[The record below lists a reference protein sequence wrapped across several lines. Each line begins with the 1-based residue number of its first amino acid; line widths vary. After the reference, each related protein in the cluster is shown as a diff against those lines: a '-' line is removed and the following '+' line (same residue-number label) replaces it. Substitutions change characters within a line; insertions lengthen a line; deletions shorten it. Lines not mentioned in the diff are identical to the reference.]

1 MTVDN
6 AKLPLVVDLDG
17 TLSPAD
23 ALIEALIAVL
33 LRLPGEIA
41 GVLRA
46 LLRGRSA
53 LKTHV
58 AALGVYGNFLPL
70 RPDFLAYLES
80 EKASGRE
87 LHLAT
92 AAEQSVADAVALRVG
107 LFTSAMGSG
116 NGVNLKGRHKLEALV
131 KRFPGGFSYA
141 GNDRADLGVWS
152 GASSMVFVN
161 VGRATKGKAMRLGKP
176 IEREF
181 PRQSVSLNA
190 WLKAIRL
197 HQWSKNVL
205 LFVPLLLAHKYNNL
219 PAVLTVLTGSIA
231 LGCVASGTYLIND
244 LSDLDADRMHKSK
257 CNRPMASG
265 AITAGAGFV
274 TALILIAG
282 GIVGSIVIA
291 PAFAVA
297 VGAYIC
303 LTLAYSLHF
312 KKLPMIDVFVLG
324 MLYTV
329 RVLMGMILI
338 GAPPSPWLLSFSMF
352 FFFSLSMAKRHVEI
366 IRSGAEGSRDDFIRG
381 RGYKA
386 SDAPLSLSFGVASS
400 VAAILIL
407 FLYIVNEAYPIAL
420 YRQPQWLWCIGFLV
434 FLWTLRIWLLSH
446 RGELDDD
453 PVAFALKDPSSLFI
467 GLLVLAV
474 FALAT
479 L

>member
-1 MTVDN
+1 MVLS
-6 AKLPLVVDLDG
+6 AKPPLVVDLDG

-23 ALIEALIAVL
+23 TLIEALISLL

-41 GVLRA
+41 GVLKA

-53 LKTHV
+53 MKAHMASL
-58 AALGVYGNFLPL
+58 AIYGKALPL
-70 RPDFLAYLES
+70 RADFLAYLEA
-80 EKASGRE
+80 EKAAGRE

-92 AAEQSVADAVALRVG
+92 AADQSVADAIAGRVG
-107 LFTSAMGSG
+107 LFTSAIGSSD
-116 NGVNLKGRHKLEALV
+116 GVNLKGRRKMEALAR
-131 KRFPGGFSYA
+131 KFPNGFSYA
-141 GNDRADLGVWS
+141 GNDRADLRIWS
-152 GASSMVFVN
+152 VAESMVFVN
-161 VGRATKGKAMRLGKP
+161 VDRATKGKAMRLGKP
-176 IEREF
+176 VERDF
-181 PRQSVSLNA
+181 PREALPLKT
-190 WLKAIRL
+190 WLRAIRI

-205 LFVPLLLAHKYNNL
+205 LFVPLLLAHKYDDV
-219 PAVLTVLTGSIA
+219 PSVLTVLAGFVA

-257 CNRPMASG
+257 CNRPLASG
-265 AITAGAGFV
+265 AISAGAGFV
-274 TALILIAG
+274 TALILIVG
-282 GIVGSIVIA
+282 GLASSVMIA
-291 PAFAVA
+291 QAFAVT

-312 KKLPMIDVFVLG
+312 KKVPMVDVFVLG
-324 MLYTV
+324 MLYTL
-329 RVLMGMILI
+329 RILMGMMLI
-338 GAPPSPWLLSFSMF
+338 GAQPSPWLLSFSMF

-366 IRSGAEGSRDDFIRG
+366 VRAGGGANLDEFIKG

-420 YRQPQWLWCIGFLV
+420 YREPQWLWCIGFLV

-474 FALAT
+474 FGLAT
-479 L
+479 V

>member
-1 MTVDN
+1 MVQS

-23 ALIEALIAVL
+23 TLIEALIAVL
-33 LRLPGEIA
+33 LRLPGEII
-41 GVLRA
+41 GVLKA
-46 LLRGRSA
+46 LIRGRSA
-53 LKTHV
+53 LKAHV
-58 AALGVYGNFLPL
+58 ASLGIYGKALPL
-70 RPDFLAYLES
+70 RPDFLAYLEA

-92 AAEQSVADAVALRVG
+92 AADQSVADAIARRVG
-107 LFTSAMGSG
+107 LFTSAIGSSG
-116 NGVNLKGRHKLEALV
+116 GVNLKGRRKLEALA
-131 KRFPGGFSYA
+131 KKFPDGFSYA
-141 GNDRADLGVWS
+141 GNDRADLRVWS
-152 GASSMVFVN
+152 GAASMVFVN
-161 VGRATKGKAMRLGKP
+161 VDRATKGKAMRLGKP
-176 IEREF
+176 VERDF
-181 PRQSVSLNA
+181 PREALPLKT
-190 WLKAIRL
+190 WLQAIRI

-205 LFVPLLLAHKYNNL
+205 LFVPLLLAHKYFDVS
-219 PAVLTVLTGSIA
+219 AVLTVLAGCLA

-257 CNRPMASG
+257 RNRPLASG
-265 AITAGAGFV
+265 AITAGAGLV

-282 GIVGSIVIA
+282 GLTGSVLIA

-297 VGAYIC
+297 VGAYVC

-312 KKLPMIDVFVLG
+312 KKVPMVDVFVLG
-324 MLYTV
+324 MLYTL
-329 RVLMGMILI
+329 RILMGMVLI

-366 IRSGAEGSRDDFIRG
+366 IRTAASGNLDEIIKG

-407 FLYIVNEAYPIAL
+407 FLYIVHEAYPVTL

-474 FALAT
+474 FGLAT
-479 L
+479 V